1 MFESLSDRL
10 AGALKKLTG
19 RGVLRPEDVETALK
33 EVRMA
38 LLEADVNYK
47 VVREFGERIREKL
60 VGAELEKHLDAT
72 QQVVKVVHDELVE
85 LLGANTEGLR
95 WAARP
100 PTVVML
106 VGLQG
111 SGKTTTAIKL
121 ALWARRQGK
130 KPIVV
135 ALDLRRPA
143 AVEQLRLL
151 AEREKV
157 DFWSGQGPIEQIA
170 AKAVEEARR
179 RGDDVVI
186 LDTAGRLQVDTELM
200 DELRRLKAAVPV
212 TETLL
217 VADSMTGQEAV
228 AVGQAFGEAVGVD
241 GVVLTKLDGDARGGA
256 ALSLRSATGERIRF
270 AGVGERP
277 QDLEVFH
284 ADRMASRILG
294 MGDVLSLIE
303 KAERSIDREQAEQV
317 EKSLRAGTISF
328 DDFLLQLKQ
337 LKAMGSVAGVL
348 EMLPGAGQLKGAM
361 AGTDPEADLK
371 KMEAIILSMSKRERA
386 RPELIDGSRRKRI
399 ARGSGTQVADVNRLL
414 KSREAMQQLVRQM
427 GRPGKGGFPGMPGMP
442 GMGNLGGLLR
452 GKRR

>member
-151 AEREKV
+151 ERAGA
-157 DFWSGQGPIEQIA
+157 DRA
-170 AKAVEEARR
+170 D
-179 RGDDVVI
+179 RGEG
-186 LDTAGRLQVDTELM
+186 GR
-200 DELRRLKAAVPV
+200 
-212 TETLL
+212 
-217 VADSMTGQEAV
+217 G
-228 AVGQAFGEAVGVD
+228 GQA
-241 GVVLTKLDGDARGGA
+241 AR
-256 ALSLRSATGERIRF
+256 
-270 AGVGERP
+270 
-277 QDLEVFH
+277 
-284 ADRMASRILG
+284 
-294 MGDVLSLIE
+294 
-303 KAERSIDREQAEQV
+303 
-317 EKSLRAGTISF
+317 
-328 DDFLLQLKQ
+328 
-337 LKAMGSVAGVL
+337 
-348 EMLPGAGQLKGAM
+348 
-361 AGTDPEADLK
+361 
-371 KMEAIILSMSKRERA
+371 
-386 RPELIDGSRRKRI
+386 
-399 ARGSGTQVADVNRLL
+399 
-414 KSREAMQQLVRQM
+414 
-427 GRPGKGGFPGMPGMP
+427 
-442 GMGNLGGLLR
+442 
-452 GKRR
+452 